1 MKLHVFST
9 LPRILACFCVAVAL
23 LFAASCEQL
32 QNGIGWNDDDDLG
45 VSVTPDDYVA
55 PDALTGDVVITDADG
70 NWGTDDY
77 VLNAA
82 AITGDRLALN
92 VSHAGGCETHQF
104 TLVTSGVFSESSP
117 VQLAITVAH
126 NANNDPC
133 EAYLTSDYHFDLT
146 AIKSL
151 YQATYQSTGSLV
163 LLLDNAPTGQLTYE
177 IAN

>member
-1 MKLHVFST
+1 MKLHVFAI
-9 LPRILACFCVAVAL
+9 LPRILAYFCVAVAL

-32 QNGIGWNDDDDLG
+32 QNGIGWNDDDRG
-45 VSVTPDDYVA
+45 VFVIPDDYVA

-82 AITGDRLALN
+82 AITGDRLVLN

-104 TLVTSGVFSESSP
+104 TLVTSGVFLESSP
-117 VQLAITVAH
+117 VQLVITVAH
-126 NANNDPC
+126 NANSDPC
-133 EAYLTSDYHFDLT
+133 EAYLTDDYHFDLT

-151 YQATYQSTGSLV
+151 YQTTYQPTGSLV
-163 LLLDNAPTGQLTYE
+163 LLLDNAPTGQLAYE